1 VRSAAITLAAAG
13 LLATGCS
20 GSDDKQQAKE
30 RRAKER
36 AKMEQALQ
44 AGPIEK
50 VYTMSGG
57 ATLRV
62 VRIPINGKTYLD
74 YRVCYVWESPAGAGM
89 DCPSE
94 DSVMD
99 FGDIDWRDESD
110 KPRAK
115 P

>member
-1 VRSAAITLAAAG
+1 MRSTLFALVASVAIAG
-13 LLATGCS
+13 CTGD
-20 GSDDKQQAKE
+20 SDKE

-36 AKMEQALQ
+36 REKERAKVAEMFKQ
-44 AGPIEK
+44 GPIER
-50 VYTMSGG
+50 VYEMPN

-62 VRIPINGKTYLD
+62 VRIPMKGTIHVD
-74 YRVCYVWESPAGAGM
+74 YRICYVWESPKGVSM
-89 DCPSE
+89 DCPAE